1 MYFKKA
7 IDESESEWSTHAG
20 KRCLSTAPPKSL
32 RSTIP
37 ENFPYFHAEF
47 NMRGGFAHVV
57 DDETRWNKNFGR
69 DVLCG
74 LLGLPENVSGAKKRA
89 LPPAVLKREMDA
101 FLDTWEPVDWTK
113 QL

>member
-1 MYFKKA
+1 
-7 IDESESEWSTHAG
+7 
-20 KRCLSTAPPKSL
+20 
-32 RSTIP
+32 
-37 ENFPYFHAEF
+37 
-47 NMRGGFAHVV
+47 MRGGFAHVV

-113 QL
+113 QLLYESVTTVVSLLVFYYLVVSHTA